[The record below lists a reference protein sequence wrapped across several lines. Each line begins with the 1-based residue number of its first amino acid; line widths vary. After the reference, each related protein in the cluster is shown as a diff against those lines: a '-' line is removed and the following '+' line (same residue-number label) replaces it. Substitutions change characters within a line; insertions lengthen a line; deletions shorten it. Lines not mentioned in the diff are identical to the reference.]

1 MKRILLIIVLFLGI
15 YLFAQKSNYDYTVTI
30 KVEGKSLEESIRIKN
45 ELIKYCEKNNISIE
59 DYSKKEF
66 NEIQKS
72 RNLKIFR

>member
-72 RNLKIFR
+72 RSLKIFR